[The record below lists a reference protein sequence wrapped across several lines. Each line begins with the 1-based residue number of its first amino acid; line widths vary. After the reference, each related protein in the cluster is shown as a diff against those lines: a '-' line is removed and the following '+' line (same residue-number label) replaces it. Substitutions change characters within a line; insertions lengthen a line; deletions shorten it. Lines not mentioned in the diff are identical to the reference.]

1 VNEKREKKEKKE
13 SKKRRKENES
23 SQDATDTTISTES
36 SDYFA
41 NYKEH
46 PAVAGRSRADVE
58 TFRKESRLII
68 SEEGFNPICSFSES
82 TFPKELLAACT
93 TFTQPTSIQSQCWP
107 ILLSGR
113 DAIGIAETGSGKTLA
128 FLMPAF
134 THLFAKRRIENDIN
148 AGPSVLILAPTR
160 ELAQQ
165 SAVISEKMCA
175 NTGFSS
181 ICVYGGVDKKGQV
194 NALRK
199 GVQIIIATPGRLLD
213 LFNDSKCNL
222 SNVTY
227 FVLDEADRMLD
238 MGFEPEIRKIAAE
251 LAKKRQTVMFS
262 ATWPDSIRRLAE
274 DYIKSPIKVNVGSES
289 LAANLAVTQIVEVI
303 DNKEKDRRLIQ
314 LLEKY
319 HKTRKNKVLVFALYK
334 KEASRLE
341 NFLQNRGYKVV
352 SIHGDMTQ
360 LARNQAFEEFRT
372 GKTPL
377 LVATDV
383 AARGLDIKDVE
394 YVINYT
400 FPLTIEDYIHRIGRT
415 GRAGKTGT
423 AHTLF
428 TSYDKARSGELG
440 LVLRD
445 AGQYVPEE
453 LLKLGNVVKK
463 KEHSLYGSH
472 YKDASIMPDAS
483 TRKHIKFD

>member
-1 VNEKREKKEKKE
+1 
-13 SKKRRKENES
+13 
-23 SQDATDTTISTES
+23 
-36 SDYFA
+36 
-41 NYKEH
+41 
-46 PAVAGRSRADVE
+46 
-58 TFRKESRLII
+58 
-68 SEEGFNPICSFSES
+68 
-82 TFPKELLAACT
+82 
-93 TFTQPTSIQSQCWP
+93 
-107 ILLSGR
+107 
-113 DAIGIAETGSGKTLA
+113 
-128 FLMPAF
+128 
-134 THLFAKRRIENDIN
+134 
-148 AGPSVLILAPTR
+148 
-160 ELAQQ
+160 
-165 SAVISEKMCA
+165 MCE

-181 ICVYGGVDKKGQV
+181 ICVYGGVTKRGQID
-194 NALRK
+194 ALKK
-199 GVQIIIATPGRLLD
+199 GVQIVIATPGRLLD
-213 LFNDSKCNL
+213 LFNDSKCGL
-222 SNVTY
+222 SNVSF

-238 MGFEPEIRKIAAE
+238 LGFEPDIRRIAAE

-262 ATWPDSIRRLAE
+262 ATWPESIRKLAA
-274 DYIKSPIKVNVGSES
+274 DYLNNPVKVTVGSENLS
-289 LAANLAVTQIVEVI
+289 ANLAVTQIVEVI
-303 DNKEKDRRLIQ
+303 DNREKDKRLLQ
-314 LLEKY
+314 LLDKY

-341 NFLQNRGYKVV
+341 NFLQNRGFSVV

-360 LARNQAFEEFRT
+360 IARNQAFEEFRS

-415 GRAGKTGT
+415 GRAGNTGT

-428 TSYDKARSGELG
+428 TSFDKARSGELG

-445 AGQYVPEE
+445 AGQFVPEE

-463 KEHSLYGSH
+463 KDHSLYGSH
-472 YKDASIMPDAS
+472 YKDPALMPDAS

>member
-1 VNEKREKKEKKE
+1 
-13 SKKRRKENES
+13 
-23 SQDATDTTISTES
+23 
-36 SDYFA
+36 
-41 NYKEH
+41 
-46 PAVAGRSRADVE
+46 
-58 TFRKESRLII
+58 
-68 SEEGFNPICSFSES
+68 
-82 TFPKELLAACT
+82 
-93 TFTQPTSIQSQCWP
+93 
-107 ILLSGR
+107 
-113 DAIGIAETGSGKTLA
+113 
-128 FLMPAF
+128 
-134 THLFAKRRIENDIN
+134 
-148 AGPSVLILAPTR
+148 
-160 ELAQQ
+160 
-165 SAVISEKMCA
+165 
-175 NTGFSS
+175 
-181 ICVYGGVDKKGQV
+181 
-194 NALRK
+194 
-199 GVQIIIATPGRLLD
+199 
-213 LFNDSKCNL
+213 
-222 SNVTY
+222 
-227 FVLDEADRMLD
+227 